1 MERRK
6 FIIRSMQA
14 GAAIAIPFAVSC
26 SKDEDDDI
34 LLPGDDITMDLDSS
48 QYSTLKTAGNSVTYQ
63 GIIVANT
70 GNEVFVALS
79 SVCTHQGCT
88 INYNHA
94 NTNFPCP
101 CHGSVFSDQGSVLQG
116 PATTAVKRY
125 TVSREGNVLT
135 ITG

>member
-34 LLPGDDITMDLDSS
+34 LLPGDDITIDLDSS
-48 QYSTLKTAGNSVTYQ
+48 QYSTLKTAGNSVTLQ

-88 INYNHA
+88 INYSHA

-101 CHGSVFSDQGSVLQG
+101 CHGSVFSVQGSVLNG
-116 PATTAVKRY
+116 PATTAVKKY

>member
-14 GAAIAIPFAVSC
+14 GAAIAIPLAVSC

-34 LLPGDDITMDLDSS
+34 LLPGDDITIDLDSS
-48 QYSTLKTAGNSVTYQ
+48 QYSTLKTAGNSVTLQ

-88 INYNHA
+88 INYSHA

-101 CHGSVFSDQGSVLQG
+101 CHGSVFSAQGSVLQG
-116 PATTAVKRY
+116 PATTAVKKY
-125 TVSREGNVLT
+125 TVTRDGNVLT

>member
-1 MERRK
+1 
-6 FIIRSMQA
+6 MQA

-34 LLPGDDITMDLDSS
+34 LLPGDNITIDLDSS
-48 QYSTLKTAGNSVTYQ
+48 QYSTLKTGGNSVIYQ

>member
-26 SKDEDDDI
+26 SKDEDDEI
-34 LLPGDDITMDLDSS
+34 LLPGDDITIDLDSS
-48 QYSTLKTAGNSVTYQ
+48 QYSTLKTAGNSVTLQ

-88 INYNHA
+88 ISYNHA

-101 CHGSVFSDQGSVLQG
+101 CHGSVFSNQGSVLQG
-116 PATTAVKRY
+116 PATTAVKKY

>member
-1 MERRK
+1 MERRH

-26 SKDEDDDI
+26 SKDEDGDI
-34 LLPGDDITMDLDSS
+34 LLPGDDITIDLDSS
-48 QYSTLKTAGNSVTYQ
+48 QYSTLKTAGNSATYQ
-63 GIIVANT
+63 DIIIANT

-79 SVCTHQGCT
+79 SVCTHQGCA
-88 INYNHA
+88 INYNHS

-101 CHGSVFSDQGSVLQG
+101 CHGSVFSVQGSVLQG

-125 TVSREGNVLT
+125 TVSREDNVLT

>member
-1 MERRK
+1 
-6 FIIRSMQA
+6 MQA

-34 LLPGDDITMDLDSS
+34 LLPGDDITIDLDSS
-48 QYSTLKTAGNSVTYQ
+48 QYSTLKTAGNSVTLQ

-88 INYNHA
+88 INYSHA

-101 CHGSVFSDQGSVLQG
+101 CHGSVFSAQGSVLQG
-116 PATTAVKRY
+116 PATTAVKKY
-125 TVSREGNVLT
+125 TVTRDGNVLT